1 MAPVSRR
8 TIFGLIAT
16 RLLTVTNAYGYYG
29 RIGRALIEPA
39 PVGWVPDPPVK
50 DPEDD
55 PRVQPYFVLYPGAGG
70 DGPDAPLS
78 GVDDGLDLA
87 WQITAAG
94 GDVEDVLALIDRLDA
109 QLIGWY
115 PTVTGLSFGRV
126 MRLPGT
132 RPQLL
137 PDKTVSPERTFAPLQ
152 YVLTATN

>member
-8 TIFGLIAT
+8 IVFGLVAI
-16 RLLTVTNAYGYYG
+16 RLLGVTNAYGYYG
-29 RIGRALIEPA
+29 RIGRALTDPA
-39 PVGWVPDPPVK
+39 PAGWVPDPPPK
-50 DPEDD
+50 SADD

-70 DGPDAPLS
+70 DGPDTPLV

-94 GDVEDVLALIDRLDA
+94 GDVEDALALIDRLDA
-109 QLIGWY
+109 LLIGWI
-115 PTVTGLSFGRV
+115 PVSAGLSFGRV

-152 YVLTATN
+152 YVLTATT